1 MFCYFDSC
9 SSVVHEVLQQF
20 KIDYRLQS
28 EALECIRE
36 SSEAYLVQLFEDANL
51 ACFHRTRVTLDV
63 KDVRLVQC
71 LRRSNDA
78 GKK

>member
-51 ACFHRTRVTLDV
+51 ACFKQSSVTLDV
-63 KDVRLVQC
+63 EDMRLVEV
-71 LRRSNDA
+71 LRGLNDP
-78 GKK
+78 